1 MKRLLLLAL
10 TMLVSACHNDP
21 ASPAESDYR
30 VAAARWQRM
39 RPAGNSYRIDQ
50 QVSCFCIWGGNVY
63 EVTVTNGVVTRAVDK
78 QSSAVVATA
87 ELGRFRTIDQLFA
100 DVASALQVPGALRGA
115 SYDPQLGYPSSVSLD
130 PIRNA
135 ADDEVLYFT
144 SRFVASGT

>member
-1 MKRLLLLAL
+1 MKRLRLLAL
-10 TMLVSACHNDP
+10 ALVASACHNDP
-21 ASPAESDYR
+21 TSSAESDYR
-30 VAAARWQRM
+30 AAAARWQRM

-78 QSSAVVATA
+78 QSSNAVASA
-87 ELGRFRTIDQLFA
+87 DLGRFRTVDQLFA
-100 DVASALQVPGALRGA
+100 DVASALQVPGTLRGA
-115 SYDPQLGYPSSVSLD
+115 SYDPLLGYPSSVSLD

-135 ADDEVLYFT
+135 ADDEVFYFT